1 AREIA
6 SAILEGY
13 RRGLSAPRATLL
25 DEDEAWAQPLIVCSD
40 RARKRFWREA
50 RDYPAAKPPRE
61 VARHLKQ
68 SLPTGSGKVH
78 YASRVSGSGSL
89 GRPRYVAMAEWRGD
103 HVVREAK
110 ALVPSAWTWAH
121 AARSHKIRFMELATG
136 KYRSPDPF

>member
-1 AREIA
+1 
-6 SAILEGY
+6 
-13 RRGLSAPRATLL
+13 RRGLPAPRATLL

-61 VARHLKQ
+61 VA
-68 SLPTGSGKVH
+68 
-78 YASRVSGSGSL
+78 
-89 GRPRYVAMAEWRGD
+89 MAEWRCD